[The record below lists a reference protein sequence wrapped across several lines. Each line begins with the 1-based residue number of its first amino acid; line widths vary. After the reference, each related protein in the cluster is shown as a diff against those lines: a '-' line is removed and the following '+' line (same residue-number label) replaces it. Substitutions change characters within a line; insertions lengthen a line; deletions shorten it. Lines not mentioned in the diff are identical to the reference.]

1 MLCTYDVAYHAAL
14 AMCFL
19 TRKANY
25 IISPSQTIIV
35 QSFTTNNVHN
45 GDPIASSYTTQAKCR
60 QLSYLH
66 LFILKWYSFDCT
78 VLHYIYTIKKLC
90 QSVHFIILW
99 YPMILA
105 ILAITLNNCTGTA
118 CVEINKKLA
127 CTLPKSKNRV
137 AAKCTSV
144 ASALVATRFC
154 TSVMLYKR
162 WVFISSTRSR
172 AVMSVTPLCRW
183 TCALVQVIERRA
195 LAYTSCIKGVHSFH
209 LGACVCFNYLCS
221 WNASS
226 CLLSIKH
233 EKVFLARICMYY
245 TAP

>member
-1 MLCTYDVAYHAAL
+1 MHRFGGCTLLRTCTAAQL
-14 AMCFL
+14 H
-19 TRKANY
+19 R
-25 IISPSQTIIV
+25 
-35 QSFTTNNVHN
+35 QSGV
-45 GDPIASSYTTQAKCR
+45 
-60 QLSYLH
+60 
-66 LFILKWYSFDCT
+66 
-78 VLHYIYTIKKLC
+78 
-90 QSVHFIILW
+90 
-99 YPMILA
+99 
-105 ILAITLNNCTGTA
+105 TLNNCTGTA

-195 LAYTSCIKGVHSFH
+195 LAYIRV
-209 LGACVCFNYLCS
+209 
-221 WNASS
+221 ASKEFI
-226 CLLSIKH
+226 LSIL
-233 EKVFLARICMYY
+233 VRVCVSTTYAREMLLLVCWAWKSIFS
-245 TAP
+245 

>member
-1 MLCTYDVAYHAAL
+1 MSRMMIVLRYRADNQLHGYESAL
-14 AMCFL
+14 
-19 TRKANY
+19 K
-25 IISPSQTIIV
+25 
-35 QSFTTNNVHN
+35 
-45 GDPIASSYTTQAKCR
+45 G
-60 QLSYLH
+60 
-66 LFILKWYSFDCT
+66 
-78 VLHYIYTIKKLC
+78 
-90 QSVHFIILW
+90 
-99 YPMILA
+99 
-105 ILAITLNNCTGTA
+105 TLNNCTGTA

-195 LAYTSCIKGVHSFH
+195 LAYIRV
-209 LGACVCFNYLCS
+209 
-221 WNASS
+221 ASKEFI
-226 CLLSIKH
+226 LSIL
-233 EKVFLARICMYY
+233 VRVYVSTTYAREMLPLVCWALSMKKYF
-245 TAP
+245 